1 MCAKVT
7 LGEKFVRAKVTAQGR
22 PTIQK
27 AKKPKRGDRAHDRD
41 GQEELFC

>member
-27 AKKPKRGDRAHDRD
+27 AKKGGTHRAHDRD